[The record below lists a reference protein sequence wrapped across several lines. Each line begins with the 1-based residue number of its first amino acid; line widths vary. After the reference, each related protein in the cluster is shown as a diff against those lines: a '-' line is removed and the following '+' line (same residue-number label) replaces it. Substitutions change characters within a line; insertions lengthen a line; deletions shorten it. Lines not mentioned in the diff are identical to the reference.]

1 LVHGT
6 KGSDAVP
13 TYWLHYSNS
22 HRILLYESKLCH
34 ATKIEGLIELF
45 HTNNQS
51 TKPLLIL
58 KRTTFEYNL
67 FLIGPLV
74 ELTLINQAFLT
85 VYPEWV
91 NFQKRP
97 LL

>member
-1 LVHGT
+1 MET
-6 KGSDAVP
+6 KGGDAVP

-22 HRILLYESKLCH
+22 HRILLYESKLSH

-45 HTNNQS
+45 HTHNQS
-51 TKPLLIL
+51 ATPLLIL

-74 ELTLINQAFLT
+74 ELNLIDEAFLS
-85 VYPEWV
+85 VYPELV
-91 NFQKRP
+91 NFQKRH